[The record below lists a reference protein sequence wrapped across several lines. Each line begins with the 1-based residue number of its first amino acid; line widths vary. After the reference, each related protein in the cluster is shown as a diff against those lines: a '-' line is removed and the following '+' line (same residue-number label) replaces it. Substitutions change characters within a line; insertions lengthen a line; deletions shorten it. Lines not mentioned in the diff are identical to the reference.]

1 VLIVFRMQ
9 FNVLWLNP
17 NNPDTFPPGLIDAL
31 TIHGNTSIESERQGD
46 SMQSRLRKQM
56 QADAL
61 QPINDDGD
69 LVDVQEVKM
78 KSSVLAENNYSVELL
93 EEATQFLRLQVC

>member
-1 VLIVFRMQ
+1 MQ

-31 TIHGNTSIESERQGD
+31 TIHGDTSVMPERQGD
-46 SMQSRLRKQM
+46 SMQDRLRKQM

-69 LVDVQEVKM
+69 LVGVEGVKVQP
-78 KSSVLAENNYSVELL
+78 SILAEDHYSVELL
-93 EEATQFLRLQVC
+93 EEAAHFLRLQVR